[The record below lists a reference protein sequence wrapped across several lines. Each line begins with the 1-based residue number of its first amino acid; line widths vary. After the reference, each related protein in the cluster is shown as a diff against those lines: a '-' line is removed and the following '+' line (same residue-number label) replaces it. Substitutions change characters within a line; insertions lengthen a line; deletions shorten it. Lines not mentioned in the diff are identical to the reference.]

1 MIARNDG
8 SIGRVLIDGAGADPR
23 TTFIQVFMPNPG
35 KQRAWAKRFRVF
47 GAPIRR
53 FGVGRW
59 LALALLAL
67 LVALRSWDPL
77 PVETLRLRTFDLY
90 QLIQPRE
97 AAVQPVAIVE
107 LDEESLAELGGAA

>member
-1 MIARNDG
+1 MAQEAQDLERSG
-8 SIGRVLIDGAGADPR
+8 PAERVEPHAS
-23 TTFIQVFMPNPG
+23 G
-35 KQRAWAKRFRVF
+35 KQRAWARRLRVF
-47 GAPIRR
+47 AAPIRR

-90 QLIQPRE
+90 QLIQPR
-97 AAVQPVAIVE
+97 AAAAQPVAIVDF
-107 LDEESLAELGGAA
+107 DEESLAEIGQWPWPRTSMPSWP